1 MEKHVLFI
9 CTGNYYRSR
18 FSEAVFNFLAS
29 RKNLPWRA
37 FSRGLMIH
45 LVDGP
50 LSPHTAHALSVRG
63 ISPLFTAPNREALK
77 RSDLEQA
84 ALVIALKRDEHHAMM
99 TEQFPDWA
107 EKIVYWDVHDLDF
120 AGPEAALPEI
130 EAKIFTLIDQAAA
143 DQLGRTGPDL
153 S

>member
-1 MEKHVLFI
+1 MEKHILFI

-45 LVDGP
+45 LVSGP
-50 LSPHTAHALSVRG
+50 LSSHTVKALTVRG
-63 ISPLFTAPNREALK
+63 ISPLFTAPDRQALT
-77 RSDLEQA
+77 RADLERA
-84 ALVIALKRDEHHAMM
+84 ALVIALKRDEHLAMM

-107 EKIVYWDVHDLDF
+107 DKITYWDIHDLDF
-120 AGPEAALPEI
+120 ATPEEALPLIERKIFALIDEAAAGKLAPSE
-130 EAKIFTLIDQAAA
+130 
-143 DQLGRTGPDL
+143 

>member
-1 MEKHVLFI
+1 MEKHILFI

-63 ISPLFTAPNREALK
+63 ISPFFTAPDRQALT
-77 RSDLEQA
+77 RADLERA
-84 ALVIALKRDEHHAMM
+84 ALVIALKRDEHEAMM
-99 TEQFPDWA
+99 RDQFPDWA
-107 EKIVYWDVHDLDF
+107 DRITYWDVHDLDF
-120 AGPEAALPEI
+120 AGPEAALPEN
-130 EAKIFTLIDQAAA
+130 EQKIFALVDAAA
-143 DQLGRTGPDL
+143 AGTLA
-153 S
+153 